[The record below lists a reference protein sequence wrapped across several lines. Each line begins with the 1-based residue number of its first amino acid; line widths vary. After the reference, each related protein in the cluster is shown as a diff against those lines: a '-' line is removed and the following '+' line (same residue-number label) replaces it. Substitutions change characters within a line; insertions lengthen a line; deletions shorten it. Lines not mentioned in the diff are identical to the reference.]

1 MKIRVF
7 LVQIFPET
15 CARKEM
21 TEKITMH
28 DRMGIG
34 VIASFLGQI
43 VGCPAYRFRRVNEYG
58 PPVLQTNACVC
69 TTKIGRY
76 EKRYGAIS
84 GRVDDFSGRLADLV
98 KTCKDD
104 PTMFSLISQFDS
116 YYSNFG
122 KYPKKML

>member
-84 GRVDDFSGRLADLV
+84 GFVIMANDNLFS
-98 KTCKDD
+98 KMCKED
-104 PTMFSLISQFDS
+104 PTQFSTFKLDWPTI
-116 YYSNFG
+116 G
-122 KYPKKML
+122 KYPKMMLC